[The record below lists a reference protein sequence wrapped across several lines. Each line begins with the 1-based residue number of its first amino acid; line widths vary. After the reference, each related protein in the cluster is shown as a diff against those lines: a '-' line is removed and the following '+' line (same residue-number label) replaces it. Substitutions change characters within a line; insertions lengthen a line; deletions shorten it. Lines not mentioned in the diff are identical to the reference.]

1 MNRRGRAL
9 VAMVAATL
17 SASLAIVAPASVPSV
32 RASQPSA
39 TGCVADAELQPG
51 DQGSSVICLQYALGM
66 LGLSDMPINGVF
78 DEMTSNLVSW
88 FQATHPPL
96 RVDGRAGPQTLSA
109 MGIYSGNTIA
119 DPVPGEPT
127 TIVTPQ
133 CSADATIRP
142 DDVSPSVR
150 CLQESLRELGLYD
163 APVTGTADPA
173 TVEALRQFQRA
184 TPTLDADGWG
194 GPRTLAALGIW
205 SGRTVD
211 MLSADGTIIFTTNG
225 PTSTGVGLGGT
236 GVIGTA
242 PPGPWPAPLQPETS
256 WNLTAEG
263 IPVYGNRT
271 PCTRAQADTIAYQ
284 FARDG
289 ADVATQQWA
298 VYIAS
303 REGGC
308 RYEAVNQNIQTQD
321 DSHCTFQLNVLSG
334 MFSPTGELGRHGW
347 SAERVKVSL
356 DNCADAASDLWV
368 YCGRG
373 PWQPPYS
380 CRPPWKDMA
389 NVAKVP
395 STPIVPGTPTTTPS
409 VVITS
414 PPVTAAPTPDPTSSP
429 SSSTV
434 PPDVLDDVAP
444 TTAVAISPGG

>member
-1 MNRRGRAL
+1 MSTRGRAL
-9 VAMVAATL
+9 VVAIAAAL
-17 SASLAIVAPASVPSV
+17 LAPLAIVAAVVPSAH
-32 RASQPSA
+32 ASQPLS
-39 TGCVADAELQPG
+39 TGCVADAELKPG

-66 LGLSDMPINGVF
+66 LGLSDMAINGTY
-78 DEMTSNLVSW
+78 DEMTANLVSW
-88 FQATHPPL
+88 FQAANPPL
-96 RVDGRAGPQTLSA
+96 RVDGRAGPQTLTA
-109 MGIYSGNTIA
+109 MGIYSGRTTGVVGAIGEIA
-119 DPVPGEPT
+119 TVA
-127 TIVTPQ
+127 TPQ

-142 DDVSPSVR
+142 GEATPSVR
-150 CLQESLRELGLYD
+150 CMQESLRELGLFD
-163 APVTGTADPA
+163 GLVTGTNDAA
-173 TVEALRQFQRA
+173 TVDALQRFQQA
-184 TPTLDADGWG
+184 TPPLEADGLG

-205 SGRTVD
+205 SGRTGS
-211 MLSADGTIIFTTNG
+211 LSSDGTTIIFTTNG
-225 PTSTGVGLGGT
+225 PTSVGTGVGGS
-236 GVIGTA
+236 GVVGIA
-242 PPGPWPAPLQPETS
+242 PGGPWPAPIQPEKL
-256 WNLTAEG
+256 WNLTADG

-308 RYEAVNQNIQTQD
+308 RFDAVNQNAQTQD

-347 SAERVKVSL
+347 SPERVKASL

-380 CRPPWKDMA
+380 CRPPWKEMA

-395 STPIVPGTPTTTPS
+395 STPITPVTTPPATAPPATTTP
-409 VVITS
+409 
-414 PPVTAAPTPDPTSSP
+414 PVTTEEPAVTTTTIGGVLTDA
-429 SSSTV
+429 TV
-434 PPDVLDDVAP
+434 PVIDPNGD
-444 TTAVAISPGG
+444 G